1 MSPNSFGT
9 GESGKQSVITRRAGL
24 LGGAATFAAGASGL
38 FGVLGRVERAFA
50 APAHGLAMYGNPA
63 LPANFT
69 SFAYANPNAPKGGTL
84 TYAVVGTFDSM
95 NPFIVRGAA
104 TTSRG
109 LYDAIFGDNVYERLM
124 ARSRDEA
131 FTLYG
136 LIAEGVETPADR
148 SWVEFTFNR
157 NARWSDGT
165 PLTPADFRF
174 TLELLRDK
182 GRPVYKTYYDRI
194 AKVDLVGDR
203 GIRVTFNSLADRE
216 TPLLIGL
223 MPVLPKHAVNVDT
236 FDQSTLKPVIG
247 SGPYVVE
254 EVNAPSRVVYRR
266 NPNYWAKDHPAKRG
280 FDNFDRI
287 IVDYYRDTSTM
298 FEAFK
303 RGLYDINPD
312 SDAASWLGNYDF
324 PAVSE
329 GKVVKAT
336 FPTQT
341 PKGMQ
346 GFAMNTRRP
355 VFADIRV
362 RRAMAMLFDFEWI
375 NANLYRGVYK
385 RSASF
390 FEDSELAS
398 RGRPAD
404 DREKALLAAFP
415 GAVAP
420 EVMNGTYQPSKTDG
434 TGNDRAMLRAAVDLL
449 GTAGYESRN
458 GQMVSKATGQQI
470 AFEFLCLTKD
480 AERLALAYNTTLE
493 RVGIKMNVRLI
504 DSAQYE
510 RRIQAFDFDMF
521 LTAYGAS
528 LSPGVEQINRWGS
541 AQASVDGSFNY
552 VGAKEPAIDA
562 MIKAMTASISKE
574 DFVSAVRA
582 LDRVL
587 ISQHYVVPLYF
598 LPDQWVA
605 HWSRIKRPATTS
617 VYGYTL
623 PTWWAEPA

>member
-1 MSPNSFGT
+1 MG
-9 GESGKQSVITRRAGL
+9 GERLGKEARDGQPLRLTRRAGL
-24 LGGAATFAAGASGL
+24 LGGAAGFVAGSLGL
-38 FGVLGRVERAFA
+38 FGRVDRAFA
-50 APAHGLAMYGNPA
+50 APSHGIAMYGDPA
-63 LPANFT
+63 QPANFT

-84 TYAVVGTFDSM
+84 TYGVIGTFDSM

-109 LYDAIFGDNVYERLM
+109 LYDPIFGDNVHERIM

-136 LIAEGVETPADR
+136 LIAESIETPADR

-157 NARWSDGT
+157 NARWADGA
-165 PLTPADFRF
+165 PLTAADFKF
-174 TLELLRDK
+174 TIELLADK
-182 GRPVYKTYYDRI
+182 GRPVYKTYRDRMAGI
-194 AKVDLVGDR
+194 DLVGER
-203 GIRVTFNSLADRE
+203 GIRITFNKLADRE
-216 TPLLIGL
+216 TPLLMGL
-223 MPVLPKHAVNVDT
+223 MPILPKHAINVDT
-236 FDQSTLKPVIG
+236 FDQSTLKPLLG
-247 SGPYVVE
+247 NGPYMVE
-254 EVNAPSRVVYRR
+254 EVQAPSRMVLKR
-266 NPNYWAKDHPAKRG
+266 NPNYWGKDLPVKRG
-280 FDNFDRI
+280 LDNFDRI
-287 IVDYYRDTSTM
+287 VIDYYRDTTTM

-312 SDAASWLGNYDF
+312 TDPASWLGNYDF
-324 PAVSE
+324 PAVNE
-329 GKVVKAT
+329 GKVIKAT

-346 GFAMNTRRP
+346 GFVMNTRRP

-390 FEDSELAS
+390 FEDSELSS
-398 RGRPAD
+398 RGRPAG
-404 DREKALLAAFP
+404 DREKALLAPFAN
-415 GAVAP
+415 AVAP
-420 EVMNGTYQPSKTDG
+420 EVMAGTYQPAKTDG
-434 TGNDRAMLRAAVDLL
+434 SGNDRAALRAAVDVL
-449 GTAGYESRN
+449 TSAGYEARN
-458 GQMVSKATGQQI
+458 GQMVNKANGQQLT
-470 AFEFLCLTKD
+470 FEFLALTKD

-541 AQASVDGSFNY
+541 DQASTDGSQNY
-552 VGAKEPAIDA
+552 AGAKEPAIDA
-562 MIKAMTASISKE
+562 MIKAMTASTSKE

-587 ISQHYVVPLYF
+587 VSQHYVVPLYF

-605 HWSRIKRPATTS
+605 HWSRIKRPAATS
-617 VYGYTL
+617 VYGYTF